1 MYKYILFDLD
11 GTLLDTFEGVSR
23 SVAHTMEHFGLPIPN
38 ETEMRRYLG
47 PPLIESFQKLAGMS
61 EADAQTAVKVFRE
74 RYKRLGIYEYGF
86 FEDIKSVLKGFR
98 EMGYILAVATSK
110 LETVAKTMLEHAG
123 FTEEFTFIGGSVD
136 TPDRRQKS
144 QVIAYV
150 LEKLGNP
157 DKSEVLMVGDR
168 DNDVLGAKANSIA
181 CCGVLCGYG
190 SREELEA
197 AGAEYIVEKAENVK
211 NVLNN

>member
-23 SVAHTMEHFGLPIPN
+23 SVEHTLKHFGLEVPN
-38 ETEMRRYLG
+38 EREMRRYLG

-61 EADAQTAVKVFRE
+61 EEDAEEAVKVFRE

-86 FEDIKSVLKGFR
+86 FEGVKSVLEELRGN
-98 EMGYILAVATSK
+98 GCVLAVATAK

-123 FTEEFTFIGGSVD
+123 LTEKFVFIGGSVD
-136 TPDRRQKS
+136 TPDRRQKE
-144 QVIAYV
+144 QVVAYV
-150 LEKLGNP
+150 LENLGNP

-168 DNDVLGAKANSIA
+168 DNDVLGAKANGIA
-181 CCGVLCGYG
+181 CCGALWGYG
-190 SREELEA
+190 SREELET

-211 NVLNN
+211 DVLNN

>member
-23 SVAHTMEHFGLPIPN
+23 SVEHTMEHFGLPVPN
-38 ETEMRRYLG
+38 EKEMRRYLG

-61 EADAQTAVKVFRE
+61 EADAETAVKVFRE

-86 FEDIKSVLKGFR
+86 FEDIGCALDELR
-98 EMGYILAVATSK
+98 EMGCTLAVATSK
-110 LETVAKTMLEHAG
+110 LETVAKIMLEHAG
-123 FTEEFTFIGGSVD
+123 LTDKFAFIGGAVD
-136 TPDRRQKS
+136 EPDRRQKS
-144 QVIAYV
+144 QVVAYV

-157 DKSEVLMVGDR
+157 DKAEVLMVGDR
-168 DNDVLGAKANSIA
+168 DNDVLGAKANGIA

-197 AGAEYIVEKAENVK
+197 AGAEYVIEKAENVK
-211 NVLNN
+211 NVLNK

>member
-23 SVAHTMEHFGLPIPN
+23 SVAHTMEHFRLPVPN

-47 PPLIESFQKLAGMS
+47 PPLIESFQKLAGMN
-61 EADAQTAVKVFRE
+61 EEDAQTAVKVFRE

-86 FEDIKSVLKGFR
+86 FEDIKTVLKELR
-98 EMGYILAVATSK
+98 KMGCTLAVATSK

-123 FTEEFTFIGGSVD
+123 LTDEFTFIGGSVD
-136 TPDRRQKS
+136 EPDRRQKS
-144 QVIAYV
+144 QVISYV
-150 LEKLGNP
+150 IDKLGNP
-157 DKSEVLMVGDR
+157 EKSEVLMVGDR
-168 DNDVLGAKANSIA
+168 DNDIFGAKANGIT

-190 SREELEA
+190 SREEFEE
-197 AGAEYIVEKAENVK
+197 AGAEYIIEKVEDVK
-211 NVLNN
+211 NILNN